1 MSTTK
6 PPNNRMRYDLQI
18 IASWIETRT
27 RVIDLGCGEGNLL
40 KYLITRKQ
48 VIGTGIE
55 RNEAKVADCIAKG
68 LSVLQGDINEEVLD
82 YPDNTFDYV
91 ILSQTLQQVYEPAAL
106 IRSMLRV
113 GKKCIVSFPNFSHWG
128 PRLQLLLSG
137 YAPVTTQLPYEW
149 YNTPNIRV
157 ITIKD
162 FRKFIHEVGFNIL
175 KEVAIDTHSADRH
188 GKAIRF
194 FPNLRATYGIF
205 LIGNGTT

>member
-1 MSTTK
+1 
-6 PPNNRMRYDLQI
+6 MRYDLQI
-18 IASWIETRT
+18 IASWIGAGS

-40 KYLITRKQ
+40 KHLITHKQ

-82 YPDNTFDYV
+82 YPDDTFDYV
-91 ILSQTLQQVYEPAAL
+91 ILSQTLQQVYEPDTL
-106 IRSMLRV
+106 IRDMLRI
-113 GKKCIVSFPNFSHWG
+113 GKRGIVSFPNFSHWK

-137 YAPVTTQLPYEW
+137 FAPVTKQLPYEW

-162 FRKFIHEVGFNIL
+162 FRKFIDEVGFNIL
-175 KEVAIDTHSADRH
+175 REVAIDTQAEDRY
-188 GKAIRF
+188 GKTINF

-205 LIGNGTT
+205 LIGNGK

>member
-1 MSTTK
+1 MFSAI
-6 PPNNRMRYDLQI
+6 PLNSRMRYDLQI
-18 IASWIETRT
+18 IASWIGEGS

-40 KYLITRKQ
+40 KHLITRKQ
-48 VIGTGIE
+48 VIGAGIE

-82 YPDNTFDYV
+82 YPDDTFDYV
-91 ILSQTLQQVYEPAAL
+91 ILSQTLQQVYEPDTL
-106 IRSMLRV
+106 IRDMLRI
-113 GKKCIVSFPNFSHWG
+113 GKRGIVSFPNFSHWK

-137 YAPVTTQLPYEW
+137 FAPVTKQLPYEW

-162 FRKFIHEVGFNIL
+162 FRKFIQEVGLNIL
-175 KEVAIDTHSADRH
+175 REVAIGTQAEDRY
-188 GKAIRF
+188 GKAIKI

-205 LIGNGTT
+205 LIGNGG